1 MDKAEKKEKNPS
13 TEYHNTFLLLSK
25 YRDVVWSL
33 EISTKKMESRF
44 IKEMGCNIEEYLDSV
59 YLAGFDFSESGVQ
72 ERTKEMEQSA
82 YMLKLIEVATE
93 TLRKKHKHGEL
104 YYWILY
110 YSFLSPHQY
119 RNTEEILKELVP
131 HVDYMSYKTFFR
143 KRKEAI
149 EALSMVLWG
158 YSANESVEILSFF
171 APKISEERK

>member
-13 TEYHNTFLLLSK
+13 IEYHNTFLLLSK

-82 YMLKLIEVATE
+82 YMLKLI
-93 TLRKKHKHGEL
+93 
-104 YYWILY
+104 
-110 YSFLSPHQY
+110 LS
-119 RNTEEILKELVP
+119 L
-131 HVDYMSYKTFFR
+131 
-143 KRKEAI
+143 
-149 EALSMVLWG
+149 LS
-158 YSANESVEILSFF
+158 I
-171 APKISEERK
+171 